1 MEKFKKIQPKNL
13 NKKIRS
19 FSACRSNK
27 SKSNILISLKKPP
40 KNSLLENLNI
50 FNNFNSM
57 KNHKKTKSFSQKTNS
72 ININNKI
79 SRNNSFAST
88 KSNSN
93 IENKENFKRFSNLIL
108 DSKKILNSQNKILF
122 SCDEISKKIIKNEI
136 QIELN
141 KINNN
146 EIIELIDE
154 IKKKNFCENCEKNK
168 IFFIENLNKING
180 FIGEKKYKYIF
191 HKFKDYNFNNENILI
206 YFENLKNLINNLD
219 KQNQNY
225 KNIINTQN
233 EKIIHY
239 EQVIKEYQKQIQI
252 LNNNF
257 NNDNNNFNNDNNNF
271 NNDNNNFNNENVN
284 LSNSSSLFDSNSF
297 FENYKRNKELYNN
310 YENIYTDCN
319 NK

>member
-1 MEKFKKIQPKNL
+1 MEKFKKIQPKIINR
-13 NKKIRS
+13 KIRS

-40 KNSLLENLNI
+40 LKNSLFENLNI
-50 FNNFNSM
+50 LNHFNSS
-57 KNHKKTKSFSQKTNS
+57 KHHKKTKSFSQKTNS
-72 ININNKI
+72 NNSINNKI
-79 SRNNSFAST
+79 SRNNSFTST

-93 IENKENFKRFSNLIL
+93 IENKNLDYNYKRLSNLIL

-122 SCDEISKKIIKNEI
+122 SCDDISKKIIKNEI

-146 EIIELIDE
+146 EIIEIIEQL
-154 IKKKNFCENCEKNK
+154 KRKNFCENCEKNK
-168 IFFIENLNKING
+168 NFFIENLNNING

-191 HKFKDYNFNNENILI
+191 HKFKDYNFNNENVLT
-206 YFENLKNLINNLD
+206 YFNNLKNLINNLD

-257 NNDNNNFNNDNNNF
+257 NNNNNIDNVDNNNEI
-271 NNDNNNFNNENVN
+271 NENIN
-284 LSNSSSLFDSNSF
+284 ISNSSSLFDSNSF
-297 FENYKRNKELYNN
+297 FENYKRNKDLYNN
-310 YENIYTDCN
+310 YENNYTDCS

>member
-79 SRNNSFAST
+79 SRNNSFTST

-93 IENKENFKRFSNLIL
+93 IENKNLDYNYKRLSNLIL

-122 SCDEISKKIIKNEI
+122 SCDDISKKIIKNEI

-146 EIIELIDE
+146 EIIEIIE
-154 IKKKNFCENCEKNK
+154 QIKKKNFCENC
-168 IFFIENLNKING
+168 
-180 FIGEKKYKYIF
+180 
-191 HKFKDYNFNNENILI
+191 
-206 YFENLKNLINNLD
+206 
-219 KQNQNY
+219 
-225 KNIINTQN
+225 
-233 EKIIHY
+233 
-239 EQVIKEYQKQIQI
+239 
-252 LNNNF
+252 
-257 NNDNNNFNNDNNNF
+257 
-271 NNDNNNFNNENVN
+271 
-284 LSNSSSLFDSNSF
+284 
-297 FENYKRNKELYNN
+297 
-310 YENIYTDCN
+310 
-319 NK
+319 